1 MRKWCYVCLLL
12 LLVAF
17 FLQSYINK
25 ENPKLIKDIAYSTN
39 SSAASLVYVSEN
51 GNFVPFI
58 VAAGNYN
65 GNVLLIRKDILL
77 IPRRINDYS
86 SYYEYSDIDTYLN
99 TEYINAIA
107 LPEDTIISSKID
119 IMDENAIGYSGKTI
133 TSIYRKVFLLSLA
146 EVGVTDLTN
155 AGMEGSALSYFG
167 LTQNRIAYAETV
179 PVSWWLRTPNT
190 YYLSCTYGVGPDG
203 KIGSGNSYDENGIR
217 PAFCGPAS
225 SPISLVDNIIAG
237 ENVYVLSDP
246 D

>member
-1 MRKWCYVCLLL
+1 MRKWYCIWLLL
-12 LLVAF
+12 LLAAF
-17 FLQSYINK
+17 FLQSYSNRK
-25 ENPKLIKDIAYSTN
+25 NPKLITDLAYSAD
-39 SSAASLVYVSEN
+39 SSVAGLVYISEN
-51 GNFVPFI
+51 GYFTPFI
-58 VAAGNYN
+58 VADGNYK

-77 IPRRINDYS
+77 TPRRINDYS
-86 SYYEYSDIDTYLN
+86 SYYEHSDIDTYLN

-107 LPEDTIISSKID
+107 LPEKTIISSKID
-119 IMDENAIGYSGKTI
+119 IMDKKAIGYSGKTI

-167 LTQNRIAYAETV
+167 LIQNRVAYAETV

-217 PAFCGPAS
+217 PAFCVPAS
-225 SPISLVDNIIAG
+225 SPVSLVDNIIAG
-237 ENVYVLSDP
+237 EDVYVLSNP